1 MEDLKYILVRTDCTY
16 SVVDIPEDDFLEQAY
31 KLIGCD
37 LIETLPIM
45 GNEIFILDEEGKN
58 NERDLNL
65 FCTALHRKLYG
76 RDFLVGNILIGCY
89 KDYDIRGLTPDVIN
103 KYVAALERCEY
114 ENICA

>member
-58 NERDLNL
+58 NERDLLLVNL
-65 FCTALHRKLYG
+65 ENFVFLKDGALA
-76 RDFLVGNILIGCY
+76 
-89 KDYDIRGLTPDVIN
+89 DIVTDEG
-103 KYVAALERCEY
+103 
-114 ENICA
+114 